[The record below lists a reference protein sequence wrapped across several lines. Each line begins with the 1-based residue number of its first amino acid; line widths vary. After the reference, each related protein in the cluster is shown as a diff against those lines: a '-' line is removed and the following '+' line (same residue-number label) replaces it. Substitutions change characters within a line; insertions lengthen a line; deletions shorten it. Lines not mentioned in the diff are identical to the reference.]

1 MRVRVKILAR
11 ERLKKMEV
19 NIEKMEMD
27 VSIKVVMK
35 KRQERDSS

>member
-19 NIEKMEMD
+19 NIERWRWKL
-27 VSIKVVMK
+27 VL
-35 KRQERDSS
+35 R

>member
-35 KRQERDSS
+35 KRQERD